1 MIDIVIGAYLL
12 VPFNI
17 GGVGGDVEFDES
29 VLVEENAGC
38 AGVGAEVGGNGGVF
52 AAKY

>member
-17 GGVGGDVEFDES
+17 GRVGGDVEFDES
-29 VLVEENAGC
+29 MLIEEDASC
-38 AGVGAEVGGNGGVF
+38 AGVGAEVGGNRGVF